1 MFCYKCGA
9 QIDDEAIICPHCGC
23 STKNFDQVD
32 TAPQP
37 QPQVQV
43 NVAYDA
49 ATHLISPK
57 SRTVALLLAIFLGV
71 LGVHRFYLGKV
82 GTGFLW
88 LFTCGVSGIGWIVD
102 IITIA
107 CGSARDCYGA
117 AVVNW

>member
-23 STKNFDQVD
+23 STKNFDQAD